1 MRPGRRV
8 APCPHASR
16 PRGDM
21 RAFTLIELLVVIA
34 VIAVLISLLLPAL
47 SRAREAGRS
56 VTCSSNLRQIYLIA
70 RAYADEHKGLSPA
83 IGQPYAALPNWA
95 LVVQTSVGLTGTA
108 AADLYAAGS
117 ILVCPTSRARFGRD
131 MQRTYAI
138 NATGHAGQPGD
149 PDNYDALAPIAQI
162 KMDRIERPSSTPFF
176 VDSMPAAAAPGAPP
190 PTRTAS
196 MIDWRQ
202 PAHVTERLAMI
213 HAQERGWNTGFFDGS
228 AAITTG
234 IDPGWREPLP

>member
-1 MRPGRRV
+1 MSEPTRT
-8 APCPHASR
+8 S
-16 PRGDM
+16 

-34 VIAVLISLLLPAL
+34 IIAILIAMVLPAL
-47 SRAREAGRS
+47 GRARETGRG
-56 VTCSSNLRQIYLIA
+56 VACTSNLRQIYIVC
-70 RAYADEHKGLSPA
+70 RSYADENKGLSPA

-95 LVVQTSVGLTGTA
+95 LVVQTGAGLNGTG

-117 ILVCPTSRARFGRD
+117 VLVCPTSRAKFGRD

-138 NATGHAGQPGD
+138 NATGHAGLPGD
-149 PDNYDALAPIAQI
+149 PDNYDQALPVAQI
-162 KMDRIERPSSTPFF
+162 RMERIVRPSSTPFF
-176 VDSMPAAAAPGAPP
+176 VDSLPAASAPGAPP

-202 PAHVTERLAMI
+202 PAHVTDRLAKI

-228 AAITTG
+228 ASVSG
-234 IDPGWREPLP
+234 QVDPAWEEPLP